1 MTNSTLWR
9 QEVNR
14 LEPYVPGK
22 PIEEVKA
29 QYGLDQIT
37 RLASNENPFGPSP
50 KAIAAMN
57 AAAAESHLYPEPTC
71 AELRAKLGELYQVD
85 PSQILVSNGADNV
98 LMLIGQAYVNP
109 GDEVIYC
116 VPTFSVYRTSA
127 VVMGGVPVEIPLTKD
142 CTFDLEAMLA
152 AVTDKTK
159 LMFVCNPNNPTGTIV
174 DSDDLE
180 TFLKRVPPHVIV
192 VLDEAYGEF
201 IDVEGYKTGADYVRE
216 GYPVISVH
224 TFSKLYG
231 LAAMRVGYAIA
242 VPDLLKPVL
251 AVREP
256 FPVSRMANSA
266 ALASLEDT
274 EYRDFILANNRAG
287 IRYLSEELQRMGL
300 SVTPSYSNFVFVHL
314 HRDAAPVVEA
324 LLRAGYIV
332 RPCQSWGYPEHIRI
346 TIGSPEQ
353 NQGFIAALRGILLS

>member
-1 MTNSTLWR
+1 MTNPTLWR
-9 QEVNR
+9 QEVTK
-14 LEPYVPGK
+14 LEAYVPGK
-22 PIEEVKA
+22 SIEEVKK
-29 QYGLDQIT
+29 QYGLSEIT
-37 RLASNENPFGPSP
+37 RLASNENPYGPSP

-57 AAAAESHLYPEPTC
+57 AAAADSHLYPEPTS
-71 AELRAKLGELYQVD
+71 AELRSKLGELYGVD

-109 GDEVIYC
+109 GDEVVYC
-116 VPTFSVYRTSA
+116 VPTFSVYRTST
-127 VVMGGVPVEIPLTKD
+127 VVMGGVPVEIPLTADYK
-142 CTFDLEAMLA
+142 FNLEAMLA

-159 LMFVCNPNNPTGTIV
+159 LLYVCNPNNPTGTIV
-174 DSDDLE
+174 DSAELE
-180 TFLKRVPPHVIV
+180 AFLKKVPPHVVV

-201 IDVEGYKTGADYVRE
+201 IDVEGYKTGAEYVRE

-231 LAAMRVGYAIA
+231 LAALRVGYAIA
-242 VPDLLKPVL
+242 TPEVLAPVL

-266 ALASLEDT
+266 ALASLDDV
-274 EYRDFILANNRAG
+274 EYRDFILSTNREG
-287 IRYLSEELQRMGL
+287 LRYLGNELGRMGVG
-300 SVTPSYSNFVFVHL
+300 VTPSYSNFLFADL

-332 RPCQSWGYPEHIRI
+332 RPCKAWGYPEHIRI
-346 TIGSPEQ
+346 TVGSPEQ
-353 NQGFIAALRGILLS
+353 NRGFVAALERILSA

>member
-1 MTNSTLWR
+1 MTNPIVWR
-9 QEVNR
+9 QEVSK

-22 PIEEVKA
+22 PIEEVKS
-29 QYGLDQIT
+29 QYGLDRIT
-37 RLASNENPFGPSP
+37 RLASNENPYGPSP

-71 AELRAKLGELYQVD
+71 ADLRAKLGELYQVD

-109 GDEVIYC
+109 GDEVVYC

-127 VVMGGVPVEIPLTKD
+127 VVMGGVPVEIPLTGDYK
-142 CTFDLEAMLA
+142 FDLDAMLA
-152 AVTDKTK
+152 AATDKTK

-174 DSDDLE
+174 DSDKLE
-180 TFLKRVPPHVIV
+180 AFLKRVPPHVVV

-201 IDVEGYKTGADYVRE
+201 IDVPGYKTGAEYVRE

-242 VPDLLKPVL
+242 ADDLLKPVL

-266 ALASLEDT
+266 ALASLEDA
-274 EYRDFILANNRAG
+274 EYRDFILANNREG
-287 IRYLSEELQRMGL
+287 IRYLGEELRRMGFG
-300 SVTPSYSNFVFVHL
+300 VIPSYSNFVFVNL
-314 HRDAAPVVEA
+314 HREAAPVVEA

-332 RPCQSWGYPEHIRI
+332 RPCKSWGYPQHIRV

-353 NQGFIAALRGILLS
+353 NRGFVAALRDILIS